1 MENFCYFCKQV
12 HDDKKWYNHIDEAGA
27 TYQICKKGYLK
38 AYHQKNKERI
48 NKERRE
54 HYANDMEYKFKV
66 DTANKQNQK
75 RLKAEG
81 YKRVR
86 KPRSE
91 WTEDEKKLAYEAK
104 KRWQESNKEK
114 HQTYMTEYRKDYY
127 EKNKDSILTK
137 NREYAQTL
145 EFTYSS
151 CRSGAKRRKIPFEL
165 TLEQYKSIVSK
176 KCHYCQGLSIEN
188 DVTGIDRL
196 DSDIWYI
203 ESNCVACCPRC
214 NYLKG
219 KYISPEEAKAALVAL
234 DQYAKDGIIPD
245 KITFSI
251 NNLNINRVRLP
262 AYSKLVDAASKNN
275 TILSLTKEDFDLL
288 ASQPCYYCGGDI
300 KSSGYS
306 IDKKDPKQGYTKENS
321 VPCCPMCNKI
331 KFDIYTPEETLV
343 IVNAIQKVRMVQ
355 GFKTFES
362 KSRGERAYTGYH
374 MRIKEDAYNS
384 LKVILS
390 SASLQLLTSFEE
402 YNAKVTGHRC
412 VQIGCQY
419 GHTFNRNYDR
429 ASQILSCPDCDGKSN
444 KNGGYLQKLKANG
457 WDVVEG
463 EYVNKESVLTVCCQQ
478 GHSRRGRYRYL
489 RDQKCS
495 ECYPSLQI

>member
-1 MENFCYFCKQV
+1 V
-12 HDDKKWYNHIDEAGA
+12 D
-27 TYQICKKGYLK
+27 
-38 AYHQKNKERI
+38 
-48 NKERRE
+48 
-54 HYANDMEYKFKV
+54 YKFKV
-66 DTANKQNQK
+66 DTANKQTHE
-75 RLKAEG
+75 RLKTEG
-81 YKRVR
+81 YKRKR

-91 WTEDEKKLAYEAK
+91 WTDEEKKRSVEAK
-104 KRWQESNKEK
+104 RRWQESHREE
-114 HQTYMTEYRKDYY
+114 HLAYMAGYRKDYY

-151 CRSGAKRRKIPFEL
+151 CRSGAKRRKIPFAL
-165 TLEQYKSIVSK
+165 TFEQYKTITSN
-176 KCHYCQGLSIEN
+176 KCHYCQGLAIEN
-188 DVTGIDRL
+188 EVTGVDRL
-196 DSDIWYI
+196 DSDIGYI

-219 KYISPEEAKAALVAL
+219 KYISPEETKAALIAL
-234 DQYAKDGIIPD
+234 DKYTKDGILPE
-245 KITFSI
+245 KINFSI
-251 NNLNINRVRLP
+251 NNLKIKRTRIP
-262 AYSKLVDAASKNN
+262 SYSKLVDAAAKNN
-275 TILSLTKEDFDLL
+275 TLLTLTKEGFDLL
-288 ASQPCYYCGGDI
+288 ASQLCYYCGGDI

-306 IDKKDPKQGYTKENS
+306 VDKKDPKQNYTKENS

-343 IVNAIQKVRMVQ
+343 VVNAIQKVRMAH

-390 SASLQLLTSFEE
+390 SANLQLLTSFEE

-419 GHTFNRNYDR
+419 GHIFKRNYDR
-429 ASQILSCPDCDGKSN
+429 ANQILCCPDCDGKSN
-444 KNGGYLQKLKANG
+444 KNGGYLQKLEANG
-457 WDVVEG
+457 WKFVEG
-463 EYVNKESVLTVCCQQ
+463 EYINKESVITVRCQQ

-495 ECYPSLQI
+495 ECYLPL